1 VDKTVTPGGTVNW
14 PPAATTEHPSEVMTA
29 LCPLVSPATQ
39 SEVTGTGVTD
49 GDPGVMAVSSPGNG

>member
-1 VDKTVTPGGTVNW
+1 VNW